1 MPFLSQIVGHPAERI
16 AIIDAEGE
24 HSYGSLV
31 QQARELA
38 SVLKSKT
45 LAPEHSSPSSD
56 RARIAFLAGHSA
68 SSVVTLLAIWLADAV
83 AVPLDPLMSLPEWQ
97 WRLQDLA
104 IDTLVYTPELQAEA
118 HYLAHSSR
126 VRIISSDQPPNEN
139 EQVPLKIEDSGLSAL
154 ILFSN
159 RVDSRPAPV
168 VHTYSSLAAQTRTHV
183 HTWHWQP
190 EDRLLHVLPLSNHH
204 GLICALLGAMAA
216 GCCCELMGAFKV
228 ESVWQRLA
236 SGEIT
241 LFTAVPTMYKYLL
254 DAWDRQDAKQQ
265 ELWSCGAKN
274 VRQAIVSPQPVTL
287 AIRQQWEKISGN
299 PLHFKYGI
307 AECAMVLHNTLN
319 GEDFHGI
326 TGLPVPGVSLR
337 LVDSNG
343 HETEENLG
351 ELEVRSSQLFSGY
364 FGNTSLTRKHF
375 NHGWFRTGLLA
386 FRNGKQYQLHGHR
399 NLDLIDTGG
408 YKVSAMDI
416 ESVLLDYPGI
426 RECAVLGV
434 PCAHW
439 GEVICAFI
447 VPDNEQ
453 SVVLHELK
461 EWLAPLMPSYMV
473 PARLEILPRL
483 PRDELGTINK
493 QLLKRELF

>member
-1 MPFLSQIVGHPAERI
+1 MPFLSQIIGHPAERI

-38 SVLKSKT
+38 GVLKTKT
-45 LAPEHSSPSSD
+45 QAPEHSGLSAD
-56 RARIAFLAGHSA
+56 RVRIAFLAGHSA
-68 SSVVTLLAIWLADAV
+68 SSVLTLLAIWLADAV

-97 WRLQDLA
+97 WRLQDLG
-104 IDTLVYTPELQAEA
+104 IDSLVYTPELQAEA
-118 HYLAHSSR
+118 HYLAHIAK
-126 VRIISSDQPPNEN
+126 VQIISSDETAE
-139 EQVPLKIEDSGLSAL
+139 EQVPLKIEDPGQSAL
-154 ILFSN
+154 ILFGN
-159 RVDSRPAPV
+159 RIDSRPVPV
-168 VHTYSSLAAQTRTHV
+168 VHTFSSLAAQTKALV
-183 HTWHWQP
+183 HAWHWQP

-216 GCCCELMGAFKV
+216 GCCCELQGAFKV
-228 ESVWQRLA
+228 DSVWERLA
-236 SGEIT
+236 SGEVT
-241 LFTAVPTMYKYLL
+241 LFTAVPTMYQYLL
-254 DAWDRQDAKQQ
+254 DAWNRQDALQQ
-265 ELWSCGAKN
+265 EAWSSGAEY

-287 AIRQQWEKISGN
+287 SVRQQWEKITGN

-307 AECAMVLHNTLN
+307 TECAMVLHNTLN
-319 GEDFHGI
+319 GEGFHGV

-351 ELEVRSSQLFSGY
+351 ELEVRSPQLFSEY

-386 FRNGKQYQLHGHR
+386 FRNGKSYQLHGHR

-461 EWLAPLMPSYMV
+461 KWLAPLIPSYMV

>member
-1 MPFLSQIVGHPAERI
+1 MPFLSRIAGHPAERI
-16 AIIDAEGE
+16 AITDAEGE

-38 SVLKSKT
+38 GALRPLT
-45 LAPEHSSPSSD
+45 QAPEFSGSSPE

-97 WRLQDLA
+97 WRIQELS
-104 IDTLVYTPELQAEA
+104 IDSLVYPPELRAEA
-118 HYLAHSSR
+118 HYLAHISE
-126 VRIISSDQPPNEN
+126 VRIVSAMERTQ
-139 EQVPLKIEDSGLSAL
+139 EQAPLKIQDSGQSAL

-159 RVDSRPAPV
+159 RMDSRPVPV
-168 VHTYSSLAAQTRTHV
+168 VHTFSSVAAQTKTLIHA
-183 HTWHWQP
+183 WHWQP
-190 EDRLLHVLPLSNHH
+190 DDRLLHVLPLSNHH
-204 GLICALLGAMAA
+204 GLICALLGVMAA
-216 GCCCELMGAFKV
+216 GCCCELMKNFKV

-241 LFTAVPTMYKYLL
+241 LFTAAPNMYQYLL
-254 DAWDRQDAKQQ
+254 DAWNRKDYKQQ
-265 ELWSCGAKN
+265 QCWSSGVRR
-274 VRQAIVSPQPVTL
+274 VRQAIVSPRPVTL
-287 AIRQQWEKISGN
+287 SVRQQWEKITGH
-299 PLHFKYGI
+299 PMQFKYGL
-307 AECAMVLHNTLN
+307 AECTMVLHSTLN

-326 TGLPVPGVSLR
+326 TGLPVPGVRLR
-337 LVDSNG
+337 LVDNNG
-343 HETEENLG
+343 DETAENLG
-351 ELEVRSSQLFSGY
+351 ELEVRSPQLFRGY
-364 FGNTSLTRKHF
+364 FRNSSLTRKHF

-386 FRNGKQYQLHGHR
+386 VRNGKQYQLHGHR

-408 YKVSAMDI
+408 YKVSATDI
-416 ESVLLDYPGI
+416 ESVLMDYPGI

-447 VPDNEQ
+447 APDNEPL
-453 SVVLHELK
+453 VNLPELQ
-461 EWLAPLMPSYMV
+461 EWLAPLIPSYMV
-473 PARLEILPRL
+473 PARLEILQYL
-483 PRDELGTINK
+483 PRDKFGTIDK

>member
-38 SVLKSKT
+38 GALRPRT
-45 LAPEHSSPSSD
+45 LAPEDTDSSQE
-56 RARIAFLAGHSA
+56 RARVAFLAGHSA
-68 SSVVTLLAIWLADAV
+68 SSMVTLLAIWLADAV

-97 WRLQDLA
+97 WRLQDLGV
-104 IDTLVYTPELQAEA
+104 DSLVYPPELQAEA
-118 HYLAHSSR
+118 HYLVYGSG
-126 VRIISSDQPPNEN
+126 VRIISTTEMAGDE
-139 EQVPLKIEDSGLSAL
+139 VPLKIQDSGQSAL
-154 ILFSN
+154 ILFSD
-159 RVDSRPAPV
+159 RMDSRPVPV
-168 VHTYSSLAAQTRTHV
+168 VHTFSSLAAQTRTLV

-204 GLICALLGAMAA
+204 GLICALLGTMAA
-216 GCCCELMGAFKV
+216 GCCCEMMKTFKV
-228 ESVWQRLA
+228 EPVWQRLA

-241 LFTAVPTMYKYLL
+241 LFTAVPTMYQYLL
-254 DAWDRQDAKQQ
+254 DTWNRKDNEQQ
-265 ELWSCGAKN
+265 QRWSSGARH
-274 VRQAIVSPQPVTL
+274 VRQAIVSPQPVSPS
-287 AIRQQWEKISGN
+287 IRQQWEEITGN
-299 PLHFKYGI
+299 AMHFKYGL
-307 AECAMVLHNTLN
+307 AECTMVLHSTLN

-326 TGLPVPGVSLR
+326 SGLPVPGVSLR

-343 HETEENLG
+343 HETGENLG
-351 ELEVRSSQLFSGY
+351 ELEVRSPQLFSEY
-364 FGNTSLTRKHF
+364 FGNSSLTRKHF

-386 FRNGKQYQLHGHR
+386 VRHDRQYQLHGHR
-399 NLDLIDTGG
+399 NLNLIDTGG

-416 ESVLLDYPGI
+416 ESVLLGYPGI

-447 VPDNEQ
+447 VLDSEQ
-453 SVVLHELK
+453 PVVLRELK
-461 EWLAPLMPSYMV
+461 EWLMPLMPSYMV
-473 PARLEILPRL
+473 PARLEVLEHL
-483 PRDELGTINK
+483 PRDELGTIDK
-493 QLLKRELF
+493 QLLKRKLF